1 MGNAQTKGNSRSSK
15 PNDKGELFKLVNQ
28 VATKYILTQNF
39 KDMKNLENKAYCDK
53 LVVLTSDVIAEKLDD
68 LEITYLAQKLE
79 KGTPVNKKKSEKII
93 FFLKDDLSKLDVK
106 DTKTSFKRK
115 QRMCIGIAK
124 YYVKLA
130 HLFAAIVK
138 SIDPV
143 YTYKNELG
151 NKEVVDF
158 FDKNKIPKT
167 ASPSVKN
174 NSICFQRI
182 RSLMSDHIKN
192 TESKDLSGNIQGENN
207 KNVIKTTFCNINKR
221 KDDKLKTL
229 ADEPGM
235 SELKKLYYDVFNYET
250 NKYYKMS
257 DNSKQQ
263 YEKDVGTFYK
273 AFTGRT
279 KDNSIKNFEDIKL
292 IDYSQLKQ
300 CKEDGKYRKPVHASE
315 AYFKEYGTHLSYMMR
330 NVSQSQNKLV
340 NILQNLFVQTQDGTI
355 TIHPL
360 LTYTKLDTY
369 VNKTRE
375 ILVSMYVTC
384 EEDFKKGLQLFE
396 TVIENQVK
404 ENTKRKIEHL
414 EKSLQ

>member
-1 MGNAQTKGNSRSSK
+1 MGNTPTKKSTTKGD
-15 PNDKGELFKLVNQ
+15 DKSQLFKLVNK

-39 KDMKNLENKAYCDK
+39 NDMKNLENKAYCDK
-53 LVVLTSDVIAEKLDD
+53 LVILTSDVIADKLDD

-79 KGTPVNKKKSEKII
+79 KGTQVDKKKTENVIY
-93 FFLKDDLSKLDVK
+93 LQKDDLNKLDVK
-106 DTKTSFKRK
+106 DTKSSFKRK
-115 QRMCIGIAK
+115 QRMCIGIAR
-124 YYVKLA
+124 YYVKIA
-130 HLFAAIVK
+130 HVFAAIVK

-158 FDKNKIPKT
+158 FDKKKIPKNV
-167 ASPSVKN
+167 SPHVKK

-182 RSLMSDHIKN
+182 RTLMNEHVKHV
-192 TESKDLSGNIQGENN
+192 ESKDLSGNEQGEKS
-207 KNVIKTTFCNINKR
+207 KNVIKTSFCNMNKG

-235 SELKKLYYDVFNYET
+235 SELKKLYYDVFNFET

-257 DNSKQQ
+257 DESKRQ
-263 YEKDVGTFYK
+263 YEKDVATFYQS
-273 AFTGRT
+273 FTGKS
-279 KDNSIKNFEDIKL
+279 KDDSIKNFEDIKL
-292 IDYSQLKQ
+292 LDYSQLKH
-300 CKEDGKYRKPVHASE
+300 CKKDGNYRKPVDAGE
-315 AYFKEYGTHLSYMMR
+315 TYFKEYGTHLATMMK

-340 NILQNLFVQTQDGTI
+340 DILQSLFVETQDGSI

-360 LTYTKLDTY
+360 LNYKKLDSY

-375 ILVSMYVTC
+375 ILVAMYVMC

-396 TVIENQVK
+396 VIVENQIK
-404 ENTKRKIEHL
+404 ENTKRKIENL
-414 EKSLQ
+414 EKTLEK

>member
-1 MGNAQTKGNSRSSK
+1 MGNTPTKKSTTKGD
-15 PNDKGELFKLVNQ
+15 DKSQLFKLVNK

-39 KDMKNLENKAYCDK
+39 NDMKNLENKAYCDK
-53 LVVLTSDVIAEKLDD
+53 LVILTSDVIADKLDD

-79 KGTPVNKKKSEKII
+79 KGTQVDKKKTENVIY
-93 FFLKDDLSKLDVK
+93 LQKDDLNKLDVK
-106 DTKTSFKRK
+106 DTKSSFKRK
-115 QRMCIGIAK
+115 QRMCIGIAR
-124 YYVKLA
+124 YYVKIA
-130 HLFAAIVK
+130 HVFAAIVK

-158 FDKNKIPKT
+158 FDKKKIPKNV
-167 ASPSVKN
+167 SPHVKK

-182 RSLMSDHIKN
+182 RTLMNEHVKHV
-192 TESKDLSGNIQGENN
+192 ESKDLSGNEQGEKS
-207 KNVIKTTFCNINKR
+207 KNVIKTSFCNMNKG

-235 SELKKLYYDVFNYET
+235 SELKKLYYDVFNFET

-257 DNSKQQ
+257 DESKRQ
-263 YEKDVGTFYK
+263 YEKDVATFYQS
-273 AFTGRT
+273 FTGKS
-279 KDNSIKNFEDIKL
+279 KDDSIKNFEDIKL
-292 IDYSQLKQ
+292 LDYSQLKH
-300 CKEDGKYRKPVHASE
+300 CKKDGNYRKPVDAGE
-315 AYFKEYGTHLSYMMR
+315 TYFKEYGTHLATMMK

-340 NILQNLFVQTQDGTI
+340 DILQSLFVETQDGSI

-360 LTYTKLDTY
+360 LNYKKLDSY

-375 ILVSMYVTC
+375 ILVAMYVMC

-396 TVIENQVK
+396 VIVENQVK
-404 ENTKRKIEHL
+404 ENTKRKIENL
-414 EKSLQ
+414 EKTLEK